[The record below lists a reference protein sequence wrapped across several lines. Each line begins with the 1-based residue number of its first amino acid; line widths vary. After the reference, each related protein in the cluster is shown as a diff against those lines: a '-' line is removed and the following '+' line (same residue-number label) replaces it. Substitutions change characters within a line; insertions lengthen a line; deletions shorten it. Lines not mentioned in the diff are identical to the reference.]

1 MNFTDMVYDPMS
13 VPQAIMVSDELNRY
27 ISKVI
32 STMRNELYYSFAV
45 ALVGLI
51 FIMVYS
57 YRYKDMMAENEK
69 TLCWWLSVM
78 FAVIMVID
86 IFILTFR
93 VGVQ

>member
-1 MNFTDMVYDPMS
+1 MNYTDILYDPTS
-13 VPQAIMVSDELNRY
+13 TIQAHYLSGELNSY

-32 STMRNELYYSFAV
+32 STMRKELYYSLAV
-45 ALVGLI
+45 ALAGLI

-57 YRYKDMMAENEK
+57 YRYKDMMTENEK

-93 VGVQ
+93 IGVQ